1 MSTQE
6 TKVIKFNW
14 SLVNEAA
21 MTEKLRAM
29 SAKGWHLIGFKEPNY
44 LKLWQGYGF
53 IFEKGEPEERVYRT
67 DYRPGSKHKI
77 AEYMQLC
84 EDAGWRNVFSRKGFY
99 IFSAPADLAAHADF
113 FSDRASRIAKLKR
126 IRLRTLIIGVIA
138 LPTLFYFYKF
148 LQGTTPEQSSI
159 TPMAMTGFVIFI
171 VYILLKHSLAIR
183 ALEKRGPQ
191 TSPEADAMDAPG
203 PRRLKPTTEWNIII
217 LLTLILMPLG
227 ASVML
232 PDWHWSLKWHVAQ
245 GIGLLVGYGVARIF
259 IIWRVKTRRLP

>member
-1 MSTQE
+1 MSEPE

-21 MTEKLRAM
+21 MAEKLRAM

-77 AEYMQLC
+77 AEYVQLC
-84 EDAGWRNVFSRKGFY
+84 EDAGWRKVFSRKGFY

-113 FSDRASRIAKLKR
+113 FSDRDSRIAKLKR

-148 LQGTTPEQSSI
+148 LLGTTPEESSI
-159 TPMAMTGFVIFI
+159 APMAMTGFVIFI
-171 VYILLKHSLAIR
+171 VYILLKHSLAIHV
-183 ALEKRGPQ
+183 LQKQGSQ
-191 TSPEADAMDAPG
+191 TLPETDAMDAPG
-203 PRRLKPTTEWNIII
+203 PHRMKQTTEWNIIV

-227 ASVML
+227 ARVML

-245 GIGLLVGYGVARIF
+245 GIGLLVGYGIVRGIYA
-259 IIWRVKTRRLP
+259 WRAKRQHLP